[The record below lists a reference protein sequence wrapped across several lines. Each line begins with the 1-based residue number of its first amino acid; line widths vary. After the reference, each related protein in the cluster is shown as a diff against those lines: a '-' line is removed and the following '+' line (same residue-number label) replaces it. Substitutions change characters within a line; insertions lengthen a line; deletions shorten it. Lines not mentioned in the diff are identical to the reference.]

1 MTDYFLLGISRD
13 YTILVSMAEE
23 HNLLL
28 EHLRALRS
36 DMTDVKSGIRGL
48 KEEMVGMRH
57 HMGGFLT
64 HESVQ
69 DEEIATLKAR
79 IERLED
85 RMNIS
90 D

>member
-1 MTDYFLLGISRD
+1 
-13 YTILVSMAEE
+13 MAEE
-23 HNLLL
+23 HNLII

-36 DMTDVKSGIRGL
+36 DMGEVKGSLRGI
-48 KEEMVGMRH
+48 KEEMIGLRQ

-69 DEEIATLKAR
+69 DEEIVTIKSR
-79 IERLED
+79 IERIEARL
-85 RMNIS
+85 NIA